1 MRTSIVVVLL
11 LAQCLSGLPS
21 AAEDDGC
28 ALSAQALPLCTD
40 WVVGKILVRI
50 GLTGV
55 EKAGPFA
62 LTGQIVGAS
71 VACRMDSGGSH

>member
-11 LAQCLSGLPS
+11 LAQSLSALPS
-21 AAEDDGC
+21 AADDGC

-40 WVVGKILVRI
+40 WAVGKILARI

-71 VACRMDSGGSH
+71 VACGMDSGGSH